1 VLVDPEALVVLN
13 PESPKGAKSGST
25 TSSRRG
31 GGSKGPLRPPDRG
44 GGAPRGGT
52 GVPTFTPLDKETVG
66 MALVRTVLAGDEE
79 EIADLRAQH
88 GVGADAIDKLDR
100 FFELKVHLGDE
111 PDVIRLEESEV
122 RRALSTPDFFL
133 VVVSG
138 VEGADARPRVR
149 IIVDPV
155 HQLTMQASS
164 TVVFTGVRGAQHSLV
179 YDLGPAPVADDS
191 YEAVD

>member
-1 VLVDPEALVVLN
+1 
-13 PESPKGAKSGST
+13 
-25 TSSRRG
+25 
-31 GGSKGPLRPPDRG
+31 
-44 GGAPRGGT
+44 
-52 GVPTFTPLDKETVG
+52 
-66 MALVRTVLAGDEE
+66 MALVRTVLAGDED

-133 VVVSG
+133 VVVSN

-155 HQLTMQASS
+155 HQLAVQASS
-164 TVVFTGVRGAQHSLV
+164 TVVFTGVRGVQHSLV
-179 YDLGPAPVADDS
+179 YELGPAPDEDDS
-191 YEAVD
+191 GKSGE

>member
-1 VLVDPEALVVLN
+1 V
-13 PESPKGAKSGST
+13 
-25 TSSRRG
+25 
-31 GGSKGPLRPPDRG
+31 
-44 GGAPRGGT
+44 
-52 GVPTFTPLDKETVG
+52 FTPLEKESVG

-111 PDVIRLEESEV
+111 SDVIRLKESEV

-164 TVVFTGVRGAQHSLV
+164 AVVFTGIRGV
-179 YDLGPAPVADDS
+179 
-191 YEAVD
+191 